1 MPALVAATRTP
12 GVGLGERLVTIPG
25 MVLSMGTHEFPV
37 SEVRYSELVLPTR
50 PVSNGDAV
58 GKLAESVDP
67 VT

>member
-1 MPALVAATRTP
+1 M
-12 GVGLGERLVTIPG
+12 GERLVTEPG